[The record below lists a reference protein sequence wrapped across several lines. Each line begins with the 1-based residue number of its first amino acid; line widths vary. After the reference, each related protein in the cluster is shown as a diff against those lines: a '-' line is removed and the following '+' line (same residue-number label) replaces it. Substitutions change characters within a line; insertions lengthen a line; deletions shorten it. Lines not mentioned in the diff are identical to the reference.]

1 MLRTTRILAA
11 LLAVS
16 AGTVDAQ
23 PVPRQNGPVIR
34 GAGEV
39 FVIADPDIAT
49 PVDYTYRAVFE
60 VAQTSEEP
68 GQVNVS
74 FNSAAR
80 FLNMHA
86 QAGVPREQ
94 LHIALV
100 VHGPAGRDL
109 LNDALY
115 REQYGV
121 ANPNIPVLDEL
132 ARAGVQI
139 ILCGQTAAARDLP
152 RAALAE
158 PVQVALS
165 AMTAMVLLQDEG
177 YRLIPF

>member
-1 MLRTTRILAA
+1 MLRTTRILTA

-16 AGTVDAQ
+16 ASTVAAQ

-34 GAGEV
+34 SAGEV

-60 VAQTSEEP
+60 VAQTSEES

-86 QAGVPREQ
+86 QAGVPAEQ

-109 LNDALY
+109 LNDAVY
-115 REQYGV
+115 RERYGV
-121 ANPNIPVLDEL
+121 ANANIPVLDEL
-132 ARAGVQI
+132 ARAGVKI
-139 ILCGQTAAARDLP
+139 IVCGQTAAARDLP

-158 PVQVALS
+158 PVQMALS

>member
-115 REQYGV
+115 RERYGV